1 MPLTA
6 GASKLKRD
14 SPVPTIPTTVS
25 PANPTPP
32 RWVDRAHS
40 TSVLVVQ
47 LVLAQFS
54 PTARELD
61 GERSVESKLRPLIDT
76 IAPSPLLGW
85 LNLATSL
92 TTGASKLSVRRPVPT
107 TLPTVIIDVPASTT
121 TVGLRQVT
129 VVEDVHADVPQTAS
143 DTAAVAERS

>member
-76 IAPSPLLGW
+76 IAPSSLLGW

-92 TTGASKLSVRRPVPT
+92 TTGASKLNTAVRVPT
-107 TLPTVIIDVPASTT
+107 FAT
-121 TVGLRQVT
+121 TVT
-129 VVEDVHADVPQTAS
+129 VDAITEKYVFGAH
-143 DTAAVAERS
+143 